1 MPNFQIEI
9 VEVLSAVIDIQ
20 AENLDE
26 ALYLAEKKYRD
37 EEVVLTEVHHM
48 TTDFRDYNKVKNDLT
63 YTSSIYYPD
72 E

>member
-9 VEVLSAVIDIQ
+9 VEVLSAVIEIQ
-20 AENLDE
+20 AESLDE
-26 ALYLAEKKYRD
+26 ALNLAEKKYHD

-48 TTDFRDYNKVKNDLT
+48 TTNFRDYNKVKNDLT
-63 YTSSIYYPD
+63 YTPSIYHVD

>member
-20 AENLDE
+20 AQSLDE
-26 ALYLAEKKYRD
+26 ALYLAEKKYHD
-37 EEVVLTEVHHM
+37 EEVVLTEAYHT

-63 YTSSIYYPD
+63 YLPNAYYLD

>member
-9 VEVLSAVIDIQ
+9 VEMLSTVIDIQ

-26 ALYLAEKKYRD
+26 ALYLAEKKYHD
-37 EEVVLTEVHHM
+37 EEVVLTEAHHM

-63 YTSSIYYPD
+63 YTSSAYYSD